1 MWLSSVSTPAPASRS
16 RSCECGC
23 LLHASARA
31 RIELR
36 AMLVR
41 FREMLLELAVT
52 IEICRKHHPNIATF
66 LGAVVKF
73 PAEKES
79 QSEWSIGLVFE
90 LCDPYDL
97 YHLLHNHKIKLTPR
111 QKIQL
116 VRESA
121 SGLAHIHSLNIIH
134 RDFGSR
140 NILIKDR
147 HAKITDFGIA
157 RQIPNDH
164 TQYQPSSI
172 SGTLQWM
179 APEQI
184 GGKILSPL
192 SDVFGLGTVLWE
204 ILTETVPFSDVQDP
218 LKPDMPALRDA
229 LNLRCVFRF
238 RDILRVELL
247 ACLH

>member
-1 MWLSSVSTPAPASRS
+1 
-16 RSCECGC
+16 
-23 LLHASARA
+23 
-31 RIELR
+31 
-36 AMLVR
+36 MLDR
-41 FREMLLELAVT
+41 FREILLELTVT
-52 IEICRKHHPNIATF
+52 IEVSRRQHPNIVTF

-73 PAEKES
+73 PSAKEP
-79 QSEWSIGLVFE
+79 QNEWSIGLVFE

-97 YHLLHNHKIKLTPR
+97 YHLLHNHKIRLTPR
-111 QKIQL
+111 QKMQL

-157 RQIPNDH
+157 RQIPGDQ

-184 GGKILSPL
+184 GGKILSPQ

-229 LNLRCVFRF
+229 LNIRCV
-238 RDILRVELL
+238 
-247 ACLH
+247 CL